1 MAGPKNSKTL
11 TLRLSPQ
18 MYSAA
23 QEVARHKRMSLNALM
38 QESLAQSIR
47 VAEEQARY
55 DGYTLLGS
63 DLDGSDL
70 DFAASAQAEVMLG
83 GEA

>member
-1 MAGPKNSKTL
+1 
-11 TLRLSPQ
+11 

-38 QESLAQSIR
+38 QESLAQAIR

-55 DGYTLLGS
+55 EGYTLLGK
-63 DLDGSDL
+63 DLESCDL
-70 DFAASAQAEVMLG
+70 DFAAAAQAEVMLG
-83 GEA
+83 DDA